1 MADRRLFTLEEANA
15 VLPALQPVLE
25 ALRSAV
31 LEAQRHQANLEQM
44 QKVYPSANGHRAELE
59 TQIRLSKDALDE
71 LMVKIRA
78 LIAEAEGL
86 GCEVKDPSS
95 GLIDFRSLRD
105 GEVVY
110 LCWRLGEGDHIE
122 FWHTLTDGFAGRR
135 PL

>member
-1 MADRRLFTLEEANA
+1 MT
-15 VLPALQPVLE
+15 
-25 ALRSAV
+25 
-31 LEAQRHQANLEQM
+31 M
-44 QKVYPSANGHRAELE
+44 
-59 TQIRLSKDALDE
+59 
-71 LMVKIRA
+71 KIRT

-95 GLIDFRSLRD
+95 GLIDFRSLRN

-122 FWHTLTDGFAGRR
+122 FWHTLTDGFAGRQ